1 MDDQPEKMSMNTDEN
16 KSAETTPSE
25 SQPAPVPASSPGE
38 QAPYQVSPERSL
50 TLRQLIDAGVHFGHQ
65 TNRWNPKMGPYIYG
79 ARSGI
84 HIINLDQTL
93 AAFRR
98 AYSFIIEAVARGGYV
113 MFVGTKRQARE
124 VIFEQA
130 TRAGQFHVTGRWLGG
145 TLTNFR
151 TIRSGIERLLTLER
165 LEQDGAFETL
175 TKKEVLR
182 LRREKERLEKYLGGI
197 KEMAAPPALL
207 FVIDPDHE
215 QIAIREGNK
224 LGIPIVALTD
234 TNCDPEPIDLVIP
247 GNDDAIRSIELIT
260 ARIADAC
267 IEGKNRRRD
276 YLQSEKRDEAGTGVA
291 VEFARTRRATSTT
304 SYAAPG
310 PGRGR
315 RGSED
320 YSDGDG
326 DV

>member
-1 MDDQPEKMSMNTDEN
+1 
-16 KSAETTPSE
+16 
-25 SQPAPVPASSPGE
+25 
-38 QAPYQVSPERSL
+38 
-50 TLRQLIDAGVHFGHQ
+50 
-65 TNRWNPKMGPYIYG
+65 MGSYIYG

-98 AYSFIIEAVARGGYV
+98 AYSFIVEAVGRGGYV

-130 TRAGQFHVTGRWLGG
+130 SRAGQFHVTGRWLGG

-165 LEQDGAFETL
+165 LEQEGAFETL

-197 KEMAAPPALL
+197 KEMVTPPALL

-260 ARIADAC
+260 SRIADAC

-276 YLQSEKRDEAGTGVA
+276 YLQSEKRDESGSSVA
-291 VEFARTRRATSTT
+291 VEFARTRRTSAS
-304 SYAAPG
+304 SYVYAPG
-310 PGRGR
+310 ARDSRG
-315 RGSED
+315 GGD
-320 YSDGDG
+320 DFSDGDG
-326 DV
+326 DL

>member
-1 MDDQPEKMSMNTDEN
+1 MTIEETKPTETAGTNQQTEATTASAPAEQMSY
-16 KSAETTPSE
+16 
-25 SQPAPVPASSPGE
+25 
-38 QAPYQVSPERSL
+38 QASPERSMS
-50 TLRQLIDAGVHFGHQ
+50 LRQLIDAGVHFGHQ
-65 TNRWNPKMGPYIYG
+65 TNRWNPKMSPYIYG
-79 ARSGI
+79 ARGGI

-93 AAFRR
+93 ASFRR
-98 AYSFIIEAVARGGYV
+98 AYAFIVEAVGRGGYV

-165 LEQDGAFETL
+165 LEQEGAFETL

-197 KEMAAPPALL
+197 KEMTAPPAIL
-207 FVIDPDHE
+207 FIIDPDHE

-260 ARIADAC
+260 SRIADAC

-276 YLQSEKRDEAGTGVA
+276 YLQSEKREDSGSGVA
-291 VEFARTRRATSTT
+291 VEFARTRRASGSSYVYTQPNTRDGHTT
-304 SYAAPG
+304 DDLG
-310 PGRGR
+310 
-315 RGSED
+315 D
-320 YSDGDG
+320 TDSDADL
-326 DV
+326 